1 MDNRKWNIMEKL
13 PPMLSG
19 EELRERL
26 QIKPF
31 YDESIRLKTKSE
43 RLMALNEIY
52 NIYLPSVMSEEIYS
66 KLYLAMLRSLQ
77 KKEGKLA
84 VQQRNENGKRIRDVE
99 GSAYGGQGI
108 IGGSDSFTIIGSSG
122 IGKSSAISRAISIAT
137 ENRVIEIDKPYC
149 KIIPAVVAQC
159 PFDCS
164 VKGLLLQIL
173 RQVDMELDTRYYDMA
188 VRARA
193 TTDMLI
199 GSVSQIA
206 LNHIGLLIVDEIQ
219 NVVNHKQG
227 KSLVGMLTQ
236 LINNSG
242 ISICMVGTPEAEAFF
257 ESVDYLARRALGL
270 RYEKCGYNAYFKE
283 FCETL
288 FQYQYVQKESA
299 LSGSIIQWLYE
310 HSAGVLAVVVS
321 LIHDAQEISILND
334 REMLDMVSMNEAYE
348 QRMNM
353 LHSHIRPSV
362 VIKRDAIKR
371 KKRSA
376 SDAIT
381 NYQQEEKTGNG
392 DAPPKVELNSKKKGT
407 DLLQMGEREVD
418 THVGGNETGN
428 IEKLD
433 SNEEVVFFS
442 ADKNGDAEW
451 NFIELA
457 EQAKKN
463 GCNMVELLK
472 GKISITEI
480 AV

>member
-1 MDNRKWNIMEKL
+1 MFNEKRNIMAKL

-19 EELRERL
+19 EELKGRL
-26 QIKPF
+26 EIKPF
-31 YDESIRLKTKSE
+31 YDNSIRSKVKSE

-66 KLYLAMLRSLQ
+66 KIYLAMLRSLQ

-84 VQQRNENGKRIRDVE
+84 VQQRNVNGERIRNMD
-99 GSAYGGQGI
+99 GSAYGYQGI
-108 IGGSDSFTIIGSSG
+108 IGGSDSFTIIGTSG
-122 IGKSSAISRAISIAT
+122 IGKSSAISRAITIAT
-137 ENRVIEIDKPYC
+137 ENRVIEMEEPFC
-149 KIIPAVVAQC
+149 KIIPAVVVQC

-173 RQVDMELDTRYYDMA
+173 REIDMELDTHYYDMA

-206 LNHIGLLIVDEIQ
+206 LNHIGLLVVDEIQ
-219 NVVNHKQG
+219 NIVNHRQG

-242 ISICMVGTPEAEAFF
+242 ISICMVGTPEAETFF

-270 RYEKCGYNAYFKE
+270 RYGNCEYNAYFRE
-283 FCETL
+283 FCNIL
-288 FQYQYVQKESA
+288 FQYQYVGQESII
-299 LSGSIIQWLYE
+299 SDGMIQWLYE

-321 LIHDAQEISILND
+321 LIHDAQEISILSG
-334 REMLDMVSMNEAYE
+334 RETLDMVSLNEAYE

-353 LHSHIRPSV
+353 LHSHIKPSV
-362 VIKRDAIKR
+362 VIKRDAVKK
-371 KKRSA
+371 KKRNSA
-376 SDAIT
+376 
-381 NYQQEEKTGNG
+381 
-392 DAPPKVELNSKKKGT
+392 L
-407 DLLQMGEREVD
+407 
-418 THVGGNETGN
+418 
-428 IEKLD
+428 
-433 SNEEVVFFS
+433 EVVGS
-442 ADKNGDAEW
+442 SDGKEKKEDNVPPLEADAESVGSTADSIDRTGDSMEPVMYSVDKSGDPDW
-451 NFIELA
+451 SFMELA
-457 EQAKKN
+457 EQAKRN
-463 GCNMVELLK
+463 RCDMLSLLK

>member
-1 MDNRKWNIMEKL
+1 MLKEKWNIVEKL

-19 EELRERL
+19 EELKRRL
-26 QIKPF
+26 EIRPS
-31 YDESIRLKTKSE
+31 YDSEIRSKGKSE
-43 RLMALNEIY
+43 RLMALNGIY

-66 KLYLAMLRSLQ
+66 KIYLAMLRSLQ

-84 VQQRNENGKRIRDVE
+84 VQQRNENGKRIRDVD
-99 GSAYGGQGI
+99 GSDYGYQGI

-122 IGKSSAISRAISIAT
+122 IGKSSATSRAITIAT
-137 ENRVIEIDKPYC
+137 ENRVIEMEKPFC
-149 KIIPAVVAQC
+149 KILPTVVAQC

-164 VKGLLLQIL
+164 VKSLLLQIL
-173 RQVDMELDTRYYDMA
+173 RQIDMELDTHYYDMA

-206 LNHIGLLIVDEIQ
+206 LNHIGLLVVDEIQ
-219 NVVNHKQG
+219 NIVNHRQG

-242 ISICMVGTPEAEAFF
+242 ISICMVGTPEAEVFF

-270 RYEKCGYNAYFKE
+270 RYGSCEYNAYFRE
-283 FCETL
+283 FCTVL
-288 FQYQYVQKESA
+288 FQYQYIQKESD
-299 LSGSIIQWLYE
+299 LSDSIIQWLYE

-334 REMLDMVSMNEAYE
+334 REILDIVSLNEAYE

-362 VIKRDAIKR
+362 VIKKDTV
-371 KKRSA
+371 KKKKGNSA
-376 SDAIT
+376 LEVVG
-381 NYQQEEKTGNG
+381 NFGQEEKQGNPVLPVKERQETDILSQEADSDKDGRATGSMDKAEDN
-392 DAPPKVELNSKKKGT
+392 VEPVT
-407 DLLQMGEREVD
+407 Y
-418 THVGGNETGN
+418 
-428 IEKLD
+428 
-433 SNEEVVFFS
+433 S
-442 ADKNGDAEW
+442 ADKGDSSDW
-451 NFIELA
+451 TFMELA

-463 GCNMVELLK
+463 HCDMLSLLK
-472 GKISITEI
+472 GKISITEV

>member
-1 MDNRKWNIMEKL
+1 MFNEKWNIVEKL

-19 EELRERL
+19 EELKERL

-31 YDESIRLKTKSE
+31 YDTSIRLKGKSE

-66 KLYLAMLRSLQ
+66 KIYLAMLRSLQ

-84 VQQRNENGKRIRDVE
+84 VQQRNENGKKIRDID
-99 GSAYGGQGI
+99 SSDYGYQGI

-122 IGKSSAISRAISIAT
+122 IGKSSAISRAISIAA
-137 ENRVIEIDKPYC
+137 ENRVIEIEAPFC
-149 KIIPAVVAQC
+149 KIIPAVVVQC

-164 VKGLLLQIL
+164 VKSLLLQIL
-173 RQVDMELDTRYYDMA
+173 RQIDMEFDTHYYDMA

-206 LNHIGLLIVDEIQ
+206 LNHIGLLVVDEIQ
-219 NVVNHKQG
+219 NIVNHRQG

-242 ISICMVGTPEAEAFF
+242 ISICMVGTPEAETFF

-270 RYEKCGYNAYFKE
+270 RYGNCEYNAYFRK
-283 FCETL
+283 FCNVL
-288 FQYQYVQKESA
+288 FQYQYIQEESD
-299 LSGSIIQWLYE
+299 LSDSIIQWLYE

-334 REMLDMVSMNEAYE
+334 REILDIVSLNEAYE

-362 VIKRDAIKR
+362 VIKKDAVKR
-371 KKRSA
+371 KKGNSA
-376 SDAIT
+376 LEAVGNSG
-381 NYQQEEKTGNG
+381 QEER
-392 DAPPKVELNSKKKGT
+392 
-407 DLLQMGEREVD
+407 Q
-418 THVGGNETGN
+418 ETG
-428 IEKLD
+428 ILSQKAD
-433 SNEEVVFFS
+433 SNRDGRATGGIDKAEDNVESVIYS
-442 ADKNGDAEW
+442 ADKCDSSGW
-451 NFIELA
+451 SFMELA
-457 EQAKKN
+457 ELAKKN
-463 GCNMVELLK
+463 RCDMLSLLK

>member
-1 MDNRKWNIMEKL
+1 MFNEKWNITEKL

-19 EELRERL
+19 AELKRKLEIL
-26 QIKPF
+26 PA
-31 YDESIRLKTKSE
+31 YDASVRSKAKAE
-43 RLMALNEIY
+43 RLMVLNEIY

-66 KLYLAMLRSLQ
+66 KIYLAMFRSLQ

-84 VQQRNENGKRIRDVE
+84 VQQRNENGKRIRGTG
-99 GSAYGGQGI
+99 GSVYGYQGI

-137 ENRVIEIDKPYC
+137 ESRVIEMEEPFC
-149 KIIPAVVAQC
+149 KIIPAVVVQC

-164 VKGLLLQIL
+164 VKGILLQIL
-173 RQVDMELDTRYYDMA
+173 REIDMELDTPYYDMA
-188 VRARA
+188 LRARA

-206 LNHIGLLIVDEIQ
+206 LNHIGLLVVDEIQ
-219 NVVNHKQG
+219 NIVNHKQG

-270 RYEKCGYNAYFKE
+270 RYGNCGYNAYFRE
-283 FCETL
+283 FCEIL
-288 FQYQYVQKESA
+288 FQYQYVEKETA
-299 LSGSIIQWLYE
+299 LSDSIIQWLYE

-334 REMLDMVSMNEAYE
+334 REILDMLSLNEAYG

-362 VIKRDAIKR
+362 IIKKDAV
-371 KKRSA
+371 KKKKENSA
-376 SDAIT
+376 LEAVSSSRR
-381 NYQQEEKTGNG
+381 EEKTGNG
-392 DAPPKVELNSKKKGT
+392 VLPTEGKRGSGALSQETDYENVGSAARSEDSVGT
-407 DLLQMGEREVD
+407 VTYL
-418 THVGGNETGN
+418 
-428 IEKLD
+428 
-433 SNEEVVFFS
+433 
-442 ADKNGDAEW
+442 ADKEDDSGW
-451 NFIELA
+451 TFMELA

-463 GCNMVELLK
+463 RCDMLSLLI
-472 GKISITEI
+472 GRISITEI

>member
-1 MDNRKWNIMEKL
+1 MEKL

-66 KLYLAMLRSLQ
+66 KLYLAMLRSLH

-108 IGGSDSFTIIGSSG
+108 IGGIDSFTIIGSSG
-122 IGKSSAISRAISIAT
+122 IGKSSVISRAISIAT
-137 ENRVIEIDKPYC
+137 ENKVIEIDKPFSQ
-149 KIIPAVVAQC
+149 IIPAVVVQC

-173 RQVDMELDTRYYDMA
+173 RQVDMELDTHYYDIA

-206 LNHIGLLIVDEIQ
+206 LNHVGLLIVDEIQ

-242 ISICMVGTPEAEAFF
+242 VSICMVGTPEAEAFF

-288 FQYQYVQKESA
+288 FQYQYVEKESVITD
-299 LSGSIIQWLYE
+299 GIIRWLYE
-310 HSAGVLAVVVS
+310 HSAGVLAVVIS
-321 LIHDAQEISILND
+321 LIHDTQEISILND
-334 REMLDMVSMNEAYE
+334 SEVLDMVSLNEAYK

-362 VIKRDAIKR
+362 VIKRDAVKN
-371 KKRSA
+371 KKGRA
-376 SDAIT
+376 SDAIA
-381 NYQQEEKTGNG
+381 NCQHEEKRGNR
-392 DAPPKVELNSKKKGT
+392 DVSPKVELNSKKEGT
-407 DLLQMGEREVD
+407 DLLQMGEGDVD
-418 THVGGNETGN
+418 SHVGGNKTGN
-428 IEKLD
+428 VEKLE
-433 SNEEVVFFS
+433 SNEEVVVFS
-442 ADKNGDAEW
+442 ADRNGDVEW
-451 NFIELA
+451 NFMELA

-463 GCNMVELLK
+463 GCYVVELLK

>member
-1 MDNRKWNIMEKL
+1 MSNKKWSIIEKL

-19 EELRERL
+19 VELKEKL
-26 QIKPF
+26 EIKPF
-31 YDESIRLKTKSE
+31 YDNSIRLKSKSE
-43 RLMALNEIY
+43 RLMALNELY

-66 KLYLAMLRSLQ
+66 KIYLAMLRSLQ

-84 VQQRNENGKRIRDVE
+84 VQQRNENGKRIRDAE
-99 GSAYGGQGI
+99 RTGFGYQGI

-137 ENRVIEIDKPYC
+137 ENRVIEMEEPFC
-149 KIIPAVVAQC
+149 KIIPAVVVQC

-173 RQVDMELDTRYYDMA
+173 REIDMELDTHYYDVA
-188 VRARA
+188 LRARA

-206 LNHIGLLIVDEIQ
+206 LNHIGLLVVDEIQ

-242 ISICMVGTPEAEAFF
+242 ISICLVGTPEAETFF

-270 RYEKCGYNAYFKE
+270 RYKGCEYDTYFRE
-283 FCETL
+283 FCTAL
-288 FQYQYVQKESA
+288 FRHQYAQKESA
-299 LSGSIIQWLYE
+299 LSDGIIQWLYE

-321 LIHDAQEISILND
+321 LIHDAQEISILNG
-334 REMLDMVSMNEAYE
+334 REALDMISLNEAYE
-348 QRMNM
+348 KRMNI

-362 VIKRDAIKR
+362 VIKKDAVK
-371 KKRSA
+371 
-376 SDAIT
+376 
-381 NYQQEEKTGNG
+381 
-392 DAPPKVELNSKKKGT
+392 KKKGNSA
-407 DLLQMGEREVD
+407 DIIGNCLQEERAEELPIEEKGKDAKRYISNDSVD
-418 THVGGNETGN
+418 SMKNNEQAV
-428 IEKLD
+428 I
-433 SNEEVVFFS
+433 FS
-442 ADKNGDAEW
+442 ADKEADSDW
-451 NFIELA
+451 TFMELA
-457 EQAKKN
+457 DMAKKDRSD
-463 GCNMVELLK
+463 MLSLLK

>member
-1 MDNRKWNIMEKL
+1 MFNEKWNIVEKL

-19 EELRERL
+19 EELKERL

-31 YDESIRLKTKSE
+31 YDTSIRLKSKSE

-66 KLYLAMLRSLQ
+66 KIYLAMLRSLQ

-84 VQQRNENGKRIRDVE
+84 VQQRNENGKKIRDID
-99 GSAYGGQGI
+99 SSDYGYQGI

-122 IGKSSAISRAISIAT
+122 IGKSSAISRAITIAT
-137 ENRVIEIDKPYC
+137 ENRVIEMEESFC
-149 KIIPAVVAQC
+149 KIIPAVVVQC

-164 VKGLLLQIL
+164 VKSLLLQIL
-173 RQVDMELDTRYYDMA
+173 RQIDMELDTHYYDMA

-206 LNHIGLLIVDEIQ
+206 LNHIGLLVVDEIQ
-219 NVVNHKQG
+219 NIVNHRQG

-242 ISICMVGTPEAEAFF
+242 ISICMVGTPEAEVFF

-270 RYEKCGYNAYFKE
+270 RYGNCEYNAYFRE
-283 FCETL
+283 FCESL
-288 FQYQYVQKESA
+288 FQYQYIKQETVISD
-299 LSGSIIQWLYE
+299 SIIQWLYE

-334 REMLDMVSMNEAYE
+334 REILDIVSLNEAYE

-362 VIKRDAIKR
+362 VIKKDAVKR
-371 KKRSA
+371 KKGNSTLEA
-376 SDAIT
+376 VGNSG
-381 NYQQEEKTGNG
+381 QEER
-392 DAPPKVELNSKKKGT
+392 
-407 DLLQMGEREVD
+407 Q
-418 THVGGNETGN
+418 ETG
-428 IEKLD
+428 ILPQEAD
-433 SNEEVVFFS
+433 SNRDGRATGS
-442 ADKNGDAEW
+442 IDKAEDNVEPVTYSVDKGDSSEW
-451 NFIELA
+451 SFMELA
-457 EQAKKN
+457 ELAKKN
-463 GCNMVELLK
+463 RCDMLSLLK

>member
-1 MDNRKWNIMEKL
+1 MLKEKWNIVEKL

-19 EELRERL
+19 EELKRRL
-26 QIKPF
+26 EIKPF
-31 YDESIRLKTKSE
+31 YDGEIRSKTKSE
-43 RLMALNEIY
+43 RLVALNEIY
-52 NIYLPSVMSEEIYS
+52 NIYLPSVISEEIYS
-66 KLYLAMLRSLQ
+66 KIYLAMLRSLQ

-84 VQQRNENGKRIRDVE
+84 GLQRNENGKRIRGMEDSVC
-99 GSAYGGQGI
+99 GYQGI

-122 IGKSSAISRAISIAT
+122 IGKSSAISRAITIAT
-137 ENRVIEIDKPYC
+137 ENSVIEMEEPFC
-149 KIIPAVVAQC
+149 KIIPAVVVQC

-164 VKGLLLQIL
+164 VKSLLLQIL
-173 RQVDMELDTRYYDMA
+173 RQIDMELDTHYYDMA

-206 LNHIGLLIVDEIQ
+206 LNHIGLLVVDEIQ
-219 NVVNHKQG
+219 NIVNHRQG

-242 ISICMVGTPEAEAFF
+242 ISICMVGTPEAEVFF

-270 RYEKCGYNAYFKE
+270 RYGSCEYNAYFRE
-283 FCETL
+283 FCIVL
-288 FQYQYVQKESA
+288 FQYQYIQEESD
-299 LSGSIIQWLYE
+299 LSDSIIQWLYE

-334 REMLDMVSMNEAYE
+334 REILDIVSLNEAYE

-362 VIKRDAIKR
+362 VIKKDAVKR
-371 KKRSA
+371 KKGNSTLEA
-376 SDAIT
+376 VGNSG
-381 NYQQEEKTGNG
+381 QEER
-392 DAPPKVELNSKKKGT
+392 
-407 DLLQMGEREVD
+407 Q
-418 THVGGNETGN
+418 ETG
-428 IEKLD
+428 ILPQEAD
-433 SNEEVVFFS
+433 SNRDGRATGS
-442 ADKNGDAEW
+442 IDKAEDNVEPVTYSVDKGDNSEW
-451 NFIELA
+451 SFMELA
-457 EQAKKN
+457 ELAKKN
-463 GCNMVELLK
+463 RCDMLSLLK

>member
-1 MDNRKWNIMEKL
+1 MLKEKWNIVEKL

-19 EELRERL
+19 EELKRRL
-26 QIKPF
+26 EIKPF
-31 YDESIRLKTKSE
+31 YGGEIRSKTKSE
-43 RLMALNEIY
+43 RLMALNGIY

-66 KLYLAMLRSLQ
+66 KIYLAMLRSLQ

-84 VQQRNENGKRIRDVE
+84 IQQRNENGKRIRDVD
-99 GSAYGGQGI
+99 GSDYGYQGI

-122 IGKSSAISRAISIAT
+122 IGKSSATSRAITIAT
-137 ENRVIEIDKPYC
+137 ENRVIEMEKPFC
-149 KIIPAVVAQC
+149 KILPTVVAQC

-164 VKGLLLQIL
+164 VKSLLLQIL
-173 RQVDMELDTRYYDMA
+173 RQIDMELDTHYYDMA

-206 LNHIGLLIVDEIQ
+206 LNHIGLLVVDEIQ
-219 NVVNHKQG
+219 NIVNHRQG

-242 ISICMVGTPEAEAFF
+242 ISICMVGTPEAEVFF

-270 RYEKCGYNAYFKE
+270 RYGNCEYNGYFRE
-283 FCETL
+283 FCNIL
-288 FQYQYVQKESA
+288 FQYQFVEQETVISD
-299 LSGSIIQWLYE
+299 SIIQWLYE

-334 REMLDMVSMNEAYE
+334 RELLDMVSLNEAYE

-362 VIKRDAIKR
+362 VIKKDAVKR
-371 KKRSA
+371 KKGNSA
-376 SDAIT
+376 LEVIGNSG
-381 NYQQEEKTGNG
+381 QEEKQGN
-392 DAPPKVELNSKKKGT
+392 PVLPVK
-407 DLLQMGEREVD
+407 ERQ
-418 THVGGNETGN
+418 ETG
-428 IEKLD
+428 ILSQEAD
-433 SNEEVVFFS
+433 S
-442 ADKNGDAEW
+442 DKDRRATGSMDKAEDNVEPVTCSVDKGDSSEW
-451 NFIELA
+451 SFMELA
-457 EQAKKN
+457 ELAKKN
-463 GCNMVELLK
+463 RCDMLSLLK

>member
-1 MDNRKWNIMEKL
+1 MLKGKWNIVEKL

-19 EELRERL
+19 EELKRRL
-26 QIKPF
+26 EIKPF
-31 YDESIRLKTKSE
+31 YDGEIRFKTKSE
-43 RLMALNEIY
+43 RLMALNDIY

-66 KLYLAMLRSLQ
+66 KIYLAMLRSLQ

-84 VQQRNENGKRIRDVE
+84 VQQRNRNGKRIKGMEDSVC
-99 GSAYGGQGI
+99 GYQGI
-108 IGGSDSFTIIGSSG
+108 VGGSDSFTVIGNSG

-137 ENRVIEIDKPYC
+137 ENRVIEMEEPFC
-149 KIIPAVVAQC
+149 KIISCLTVQC

-164 VKGLLLQIL
+164 VKSLLLQIL
-173 RQVDMELDTRYYDMA
+173 RQIDMELDTHYYDMA

-206 LNHIGLLIVDEIQ
+206 LNHIGLLVVDEIQ
-219 NVVNHKQG
+219 NIVNHRQG

-270 RYEKCGYNAYFKE
+270 RYGSCEYNAYFRE
-283 FCETL
+283 FCTVL
-288 FQYQYVQKESA
+288 FQYQYIQKESD
-299 LSGSIIQWLYE
+299 LSDSIIQWLYE

-321 LIHDAQEISILND
+321 LIHDAQEISILNG
-334 REMLDMVSMNEAYE
+334 RELLDMVSLNEAYE

-362 VIKRDAIKR
+362 VIKKDAVK
-371 KKRSA
+371 
-376 SDAIT
+376 
-381 NYQQEEKTGNG
+381 
-392 DAPPKVELNSKKKGT
+392 KKKGNSALVAVGSP
-407 DLLQMGEREVD
+407 DGEEKRGDIVLSLKE
-418 THVGGNETGN
+418 GQETG
-428 IEKLD
+428 ILPQEAD
-433 SNEEVVFFS
+433 SDKDGRATGSIDKAEDYVEPVTYS
-442 ADKNGDAEW
+442 ADKGDNSDW
-451 NFIELA
+451 SFMELA
-457 EQAKKN
+457 ELAKRN
-463 GCNMVELLK
+463 RCDMLSLLK